1 MKKDCREERKELN
14 EKYGRRNVRKAANQ
28 RKNPNGIVTEE

>member
-14 EKYGRRNVRKAANQ
+14 EKYGRKNVRKAANQ
-28 RKNPNGIVTEE
+28 RKNPDGIVIEE